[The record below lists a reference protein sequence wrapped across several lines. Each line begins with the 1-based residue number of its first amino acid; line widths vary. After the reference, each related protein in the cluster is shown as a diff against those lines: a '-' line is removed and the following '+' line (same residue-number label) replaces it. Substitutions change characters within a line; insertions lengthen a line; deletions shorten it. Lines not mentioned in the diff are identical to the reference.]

1 MAINLWPSH
10 TSTYVFRHVHL
21 HPLMNTHTTNE
32 SNEAKVT
39 FLEFI
44 SEVFP
49 KNLYTPINNHM
60 SRHTVIKNNKI
71 INGTG

>member
-1 MAINLWPSH
+1 
-10 TSTYVFRHVHL
+10 
-21 HPLMNTHTTNE
+21 MNTHTTNE